1 MNPCAPPWRC
11 HCLII
16 LIKLPKITLLV
27 MKCLI
32 SIQDHLQK
40 LKKFRTTLNKTDG
53 RLVTIIETAAQNDQ
67 ESYDDRM
74 ELSGVRRSGSGT
86 GQSLSMSNGV
96 VENGNGTGIQVEMV
110 ITQYGPELA
119 LVNHKELLKICKAL
133 LQRTE
138 E

>member
-1 MNPCAPPWRC
+1 MSADVLNNTV
-11 HCLII
+11 I
-16 LIKLPKITLLV
+16 IKLPKIILLV
-27 MKCLI
+27 KYLI
-32 SIQDHLQK
+32 STQDHLQK

-53 RLVTIIETAAQNDQ
+53 RLITIIETSAQNDQ
-67 ESYDDRM
+67 DSYDDGM

-86 GQSLSMSNGV
+86 GPSLSMSSGV
-96 VENGNGTGIQVEMV
+96 VENGNGTGIQVELV

-119 LVNHKELLKICKAL
+119 SVNHKELLKICKAL

>member
-1 MNPCAPPWRC
+1 ML
-11 HCLII
+11 LII

-32 SIQDHLQK
+32 STQDHLQK

-67 ESYDDRM
+67 DSYDDRM

-110 ITQYGPELA
+110 IMQYGPELA